1 MHKNIIVIRQK
12 VKKGAT
18 LHRMIGEGP
27 FKEVTFE
34 LRLGR

>member
-1 MHKNIIVIRQK
+1 MYKNIIVIQQK

-18 LHRMIGEGP
+18 LHRTIREGP